1 MLTRQAT
8 FDGDRA
14 SDRFDI
20 CWVGIHL
27 GRTVA
32 LNEAQGKQT
41 RDERRK
47 DVAIL
52 KALKACSTPAT
63 DAPKVGEDEQRAV
76 TDGAVLVL
84 EQPQH
89 DRLMALID
97 RVPWLTG
104 KIEAVEDCLDWLSAA
119 DKLDS

>member
-1 MLTRQAT
+1 MLTRQALFT
-8 FDGDRA
+8 GDAA

-20 CWVGIHL
+20 CWTGIHL
-27 GRTVA
+27 GRTVL
-32 LNEAQGKQT
+32 LNEAQGKQA

-47 DVAIL
+47 DVAVL

-63 DAPKVGEDEQRAV
+63 DAPPVGEDAQRTV
-76 TDGAVLVL
+76 TEGATLTL

-89 DRLMALID
+89 DRLIALVD
-97 RVPWLTG
+97 RVPWLTA

-119 DKLDS
+119 DKVE